1 MNTEFRKSLALD
13 LHGIINAQPDF
24 FAALT
29 KSLKKDG
36 WEIHVLTGSHIE
48 ENKIKEELASYDLEY
63 THLFSIA
70 DYHRE
75 NKTTG
80 MWYDEKG
87 DPWVSDEDWNKTKA
101 EYCKKNNISFCID
114 DTAKYANYFTTPFGY
129 MTIQK
134 DNQTPNRYLNFII
147 DMFEKRKNKAAW
159 KKKRFYEKFEYI
171 VNKRLGFFFCPP
183 FKQGKEN
190 QNKQY
195 L

>member
-1 MNTEFRKSLALD
+1 MKINKHICLD
-13 LHGIINAQPDF
+13 LHGIIDAYPEF
-24 FAALT
+24 FSELT
-29 KSLKKDG
+29 QSLAKDG
-36 WEIHVLTGSHIE
+36 WKITVATGSHLE
-48 ENKIKEELASYDLEY
+48 EDKIANELKGYGIAY

-75 NKTTG
+75 NKTPG

-101 EYCKKNNISFCID
+101 EYCKRNNVSFCID
-114 DTAKYANYFTTPFGY
+114 DTAKYANYFSTPFGY

-134 DNQTPNRYLNFII
+134 DNKTPNRYLDFII
-147 DMFEKRKNKAAW
+147 AMFEKRKNKAAW
-159 KKKRFYEKFEYI
+159 KKKSFFQKFEYL
-171 VNKRLGFFFCPP
+171 VNKHLGFFFCPP